1 MTDVAARCIR
11 EQPRFRGIF
20 KNKGK
25 FERRVMLASPTMH
38 SDEKIFIDKAFDD
51 GFTGRNTA
59 RLEKEAAEYIGVKNA
74 VALCSGTAAMNMAVK
89 LAAERL
95 YGSSAINDVPGKL
108 GTIVGALHGK
118 RVFCSDFASSTMADS
133 ILYEGGEPV
142 FIDASD
148 EDWSMDPEV
157 LEIAFERYPDV
168 KLVMMN
174 HAYGFPGQIIKIKE
188 ICKAHGALLIEDA
201 SESLGA
207 KVCGKQTGAFGDYG
221 ILSFGSDKIITGSEG
236 GMLLTNDDYSAKKAR
251 SRASHS
257 RAATPWRQYE
267 ELGDDCLMSDIVA
280 GLILGQIQH
289 LDEHI
294 AKKRAIYERYLEKLD
309 GDIMYVNPMGEG
321 TEPNYWMSC
330 ITCESNIQFKE
341 TRSEREYTYTNQH
354 GTASPMEIYDALEAF
369 NVESSPVYKP
379 MSMQPV
385 FRNYDQITLDGSK
398 REYPEFDQDGFWVRC
413 DVAKDNFDRGLCLP
427 SDIKMTEEEQN
438 KIIDIIYACYDKA
451 DPNRLP

>member
-1 MTDVAARCIR
+1 MTDIAARCIR
-11 EQPRFRGIF
+11 EQPRFKGIF
-20 KNKGK
+20 QNKGI
-25 FERRVMLASPTMH
+25 FERRVRLASPTMH
-38 SDEKIFIDKAFDD
+38 SDEKTFINQAFDE

-59 RLEKEAAEYIGVKNA
+59 RLEKEAAEYIGVKHA
-74 VALCSGTAAMNMAVK
+74 VALHSGTAAMHMAVK

-95 YGSSAINDVPGKL
+95 YGSAAAAPISGGL
-108 GTIVGALHGK
+108 GTVGALQGK

-133 ILYEGGEPV
+133 IVSEGGEPV
-142 FIDASD
+142 FVDASD

-157 LEIAFERYPDV
+157 LEIAFQRYPDV

-174 HAYGFPGQIIKIKE
+174 HAYGFPGQIMKIRE
-188 ICKAHGALLIEDA
+188 ICRDHGALLIEDA

-207 KVCGKQTGAFGDYG
+207 KVHGKQTGSFGDYG
-221 ILSFGSDKIITGSEG
+221 ILSFGSDKIITGSVG
-236 GMLLTNDDYSAKKAR
+236 GMLLTDDDYSSKKAR

-257 RAATPWRQYE
+257 RAAAPWRQHE
-267 ELGDDCLMSDIVA
+267 EPGDDCLMSDIVA
-280 GLILGQIQH
+280 GLILGQFQH

-294 AKKRAIYERYLEKLD
+294 AKKRMIYERYLEKLD
-309 GDIMYVNPMGEG
+309 GDIMYMNPVGEG

-330 ITCESNIQFKE
+330 ITCESNILFQE

-369 NVESSPVYKP
+369 NVESCPVYKP
-379 MSMQPV
+379 MSLQPV

-427 SDIKMTEEEQN
+427 SDIKMTGEEQDRVVE
-438 KIIDIIYACYDKA
+438 IVRSCFD
-451 DPNRLP
+451 

>member
-11 EQPRFRGIF
+11 EQPRFNGIF

-25 FERRVMLASPTMH
+25 FERRIMLASPTMH
-38 SDEKIFIDKAFDD
+38 SDEKKFIDKAFDD

-59 RLEKEAAEYIGVKNA
+59 RLEEEAARFIGVENA
-74 VALCSGTAAMNMAVK
+74 VALNSGSSAMNMAVK

-95 YGSSAINDVPGKL
+95 YGSTTGISVSDGFRKA
-108 GTIVGALHGK
+108 GALHGK

-142 FIDASD
+142 FVDSSD

-157 LEIAFERYPDV
+157 LEIAFKRYPDV

-174 HAYGFPGQIIKIKE
+174 HAYGFPGQIMKIKE
-188 ICKAHGALLIEDA
+188 ICRSHGALLIEDA

-207 KVCGKQTGAFGDYG
+207 KVNGKQTGSFGDYG
-221 ILSFGSDKIITGSEG
+221 ILSFGSDKIITGSVG
-236 GMLLTNDDYSAKKAR
+236 GMLLTDDSYSSKKAR

-257 RAATPWRQYE
+257 RAAAPWSQYE
-267 ELGDDCLMSDIVA
+267 ELGYDCLMSDIVA
-280 GLILGQIQH
+280 GLILGQFRY

-309 GDIMYVNPMGEG
+309 GDIMYMNPVGEG
-321 TEPNYWMSC
+321 TEPNYWISC

-341 TRSEREYTYTNQH
+341 TRSERDYTYTGQH

-379 MSMQPV
+379 MSMQPI

-398 REYPEFDQDGFWVRC
+398 REYPEFDNDGFWVRC
-413 DVAKDNFDRGLCLP
+413 DVAKYNFDSGLCLP
-427 SDIKMTEEEQN
+427 SDIKMTEEEQDQ
-438 KIIDIIYACYDKA
+438 IIEIVRSCFD
-451 DPNRLP
+451 

>member
-1 MTDVAARCIR
+1 MTDIAARCIR
-11 EQPRFRGIF
+11 EQPRFKGIF

-38 SDEKIFIDKAFDD
+38 NEEKTFIDKAFDE
-51 GFTGRNTA
+51 GFAGRNIA
-59 RLEKEAAEYIGVKNA
+59 RLEKEASEYIGVKHA
-74 VALCSGTAAMNMAVK
+74 VALSSGTAAMNMAVK

-95 YGSSAINDVPGKL
+95 YGSTASISAAGGLGKA
-108 GTIVGALHGK
+108 GALHGK
-118 RVFCSDFASSTMADS
+118 RVFCSDFASSTVADA
-133 ILYEGGEPV
+133 ILFEGGEPV
-142 FIDASD
+142 FVDASD

-157 LEIAFERYPDV
+157 LEIAFQRYPDV

-174 HAYGFPGQIIKIKE
+174 HAYGFPGQILRIQE
-188 ICKAHGALLIEDA
+188 ICEAHGALLIEDA

-221 ILSFGSDKIITGSEG
+221 ILSFGSDKIITGSVG
-236 GMLLTNDDYSAKKAR
+236 GMLLTDDDYSAKKAR

-257 RAATPWRQYE
+257 RAAAPWSQHE
-267 ELGDDCLMSDIVA
+267 ELGDDCRMSDLVA
-280 GLILGQIQH
+280 GLILGQFQH

-294 AKKRAIYERYLEKLD
+294 AKKRAIYERYLEELD
-309 GDIMYVNPMGEG
+309 GDIMYMNPVGEG

-330 ITCESNIQFKE
+330 ITCESNIQFQE

-369 NVESSPVYKP
+369 NVESCPVYKP

-385 FRNYDQITLDGSK
+385 FREYDQITLDGSK
-398 REYPEFDQDGFWVRC
+398 REYAEFDQDGFWVRC
-413 DVAKDNFDRGLCLP
+413 DVAKDCFERGLCLP
-427 SDIKMTEEEQN
+427 SDIKMTGEEQERVVE
-438 KIIDIIYACYDKA
+438 IVRSCFD
-451 DPNRLP
+451 